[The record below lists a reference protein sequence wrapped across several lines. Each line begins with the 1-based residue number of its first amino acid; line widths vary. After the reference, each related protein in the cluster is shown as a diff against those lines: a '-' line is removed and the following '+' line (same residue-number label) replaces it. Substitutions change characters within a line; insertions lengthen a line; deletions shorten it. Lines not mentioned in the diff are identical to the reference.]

1 MWLYRRQSD
10 ICGLLLSSI
19 RSRIPVHMARGTVTQ
34 NGPLRSILI
43 TLLGV
48 TDSNELQGLQES
60 DGARDTVQRYAGLT
74 REALSSICNT

>member
-1 MWLYRRQSD
+1 
-10 ICGLLLSSI
+10 
-19 RSRIPVHMARGTVTQ
+19 MAGGAVTQ

-60 DGARDTVQRYAGLT
+60 DGARDTAQWHAGLI
-74 REALSSICNT
+74 REALNSICNT

>member
-1 MWLYRRQSD
+1 
-10 ICGLLLSSI
+10 
-19 RSRIPVHMARGTVTQ
+19 MAGGAVTQ

-43 TLLGV
+43 TLLGI

-60 DGARDTVQRYAGLT
+60 DGTRDTAQRHAGLT